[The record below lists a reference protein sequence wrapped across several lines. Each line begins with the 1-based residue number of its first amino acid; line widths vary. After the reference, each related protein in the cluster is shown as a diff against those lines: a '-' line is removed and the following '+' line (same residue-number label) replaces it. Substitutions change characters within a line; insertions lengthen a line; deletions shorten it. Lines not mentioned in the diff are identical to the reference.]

1 MGKELK
7 AGPAGMADK
16 AGAPAVLQRPLDFL
30 RGALDMQGE
39 VEWGDFNACFCIL
52 KYSSFSFIH

>member
-7 AGPAGMADK
+7 AGLAGMADK

-30 RGALDMQGE
+30 RGALDMQGKLS
-39 VEWGDFNACFCIL
+39 GGIL
-52 KYSSFSFIH
+52 MLVFVF